1 MPFKLS
7 DRSLKK
13 LEGVNAMLTRC
24 VQDAILKTT
33 VDFGV
38 TEGLRSQERQQQLY
52 DQKRSQTLLSKHID
66 GNAID
71 LVAYIGSE
79 VCWEIGVYDEI
90 ADAMKASAKAIG
102 LPLRWGAGWH
112 KNLTDHE
119 GTAEDLMNEYIDLRR
134 SQNRRPFID
143 CPHFETA
150 F

>member
-52 DQKRSQTLLSKHID
+52 DQKRSQTLKSKHID

-79 VCWEIGVYDEI
+79 ICWEIGVYDEI
-90 ADAMKASAKAIG
+90 ADAMKVSAKAIG
-102 LPLRWGAGWH
+102 LPLRWGAAWH

-119 GTAEDLMNEYIDLRR
+119 GTAEDLMNEYVDLRR
-134 SQNRRPFID
+134 SQNRRAFID

>member
-7 DRSLKK
+7 ERSLKK
-13 LEGVNAMLTRC
+13 LEGVNPMLTRC

-52 DQKRSQTLLSKHID
+52 DQKRSQTLKSKHID

-79 VCWEIGVYDEI
+79 ICWEIGVYDEI
-90 ADAMKASAKAIG
+90 ADAMKVSAKAIG
-102 LPLRWGAGWH
+102 LPLRWGAAWH

-119 GTAEDLMNEYIDLRR
+119 GTAEDLMNSYIDLRR

>member
-38 TEGLRSQERQQQLY
+38 TEGLRSQQRQQQLY
-52 DQKRSQTLLSKHID
+52 DQKRSQTLLWKHID

>member
-52 DQKRSQTLLSKHID
+52 DQKRSQTLL
-66 GNAID
+66 
-71 LVAYIGSE
+71 
-79 VCWEIGVYDEI
+79 
-90 ADAMKASAKAIG
+90 
-102 LPLRWGAGWH
+102 
-112 KNLTDHE
+112 
-119 GTAEDLMNEYIDLRR
+119 
-134 SQNRRPFID
+134 
-143 CPHFETA
+143 
-150 F
+150 